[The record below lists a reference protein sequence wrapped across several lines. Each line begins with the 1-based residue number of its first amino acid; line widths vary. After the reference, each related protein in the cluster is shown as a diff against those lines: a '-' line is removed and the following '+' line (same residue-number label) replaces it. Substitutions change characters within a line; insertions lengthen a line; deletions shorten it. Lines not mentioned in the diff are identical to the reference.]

1 MAEWSNPQDEQPNS
15 LLETMNRAP
24 QSQAFPPPQVDFA
37 EHQARSVG
45 ARRKPLLLVLSMLL
59 IGFAGGIGG
68 SIAADE
74 WNISIGSSGGVGSS
88 NTPIVTSEVGASDS
102 AVGDTVI
109 AQVANAM
116 ADSVVTISSE
126 VSDEFSSGEAT
137 GTGVVLTADGEILT
151 NAHVVEGATTVKV
164 RFAGETEPREAKILA
179 SDPGNDLALL
189 KIDAT
194 GLKPV
199 NIGDSNAINVG
210 DLTVAFGS
218 PLGLSGTVTSGI
230 VSALNRP
237 VTAGGADDQ
246 SFISAIQTDA
256 AINPGNSGG
265 PLVNGQGQV
274 IGVNSAIA
282 TLGSGTQSGSIG
294 LGFAI
299 PINQAQRVISEIIET
314 GKSSTPIAGI
324 SIDSTFDGTGAKIAE
339 VVADGPAASTDL
351 KVGDIVTKINGEAV
365 EDSTELI
372 VAIRRNNPGDT
383 IVLTVKNTAGNV
395 REVSVVLGSRE
406 EG

>member
-1 MAEWSNPQDEQPNS
+1 MVENSNSPTPGFGSVPSWERKKKRKNTPISAVIVIS
-15 LLETMNRAP
+15 LVFGGT
-24 QSQAFPPPQVDFA
+24 
-37 EHQARSVG
+37 
-45 ARRKPLLLVLSMLL
+45 
-59 IGFAGGIGG
+59 AGGALGYL
-68 SIAADE
+68 AADFSNGVSNSTSQVSDTNKPVAITPATE
-74 WNISIGSSGGVGSS
+74 TVSQIVQNVKPSVVSIKAEGSSGSGTGSGFIFREDGY
-88 NTPIVTSEVGASDS
+88 IVTNNHVAAPAVNSGKLTVYLEDKTSFVAKLVGRNASY
-102 AVGDTVI
+102 
-109 AQVANAM
+109 
-116 ADSVVTISSE
+116 
-126 VSDEFSSGEAT
+126 
-137 GTGVVLTADGEILT
+137 
-151 NAHVVEGATTVKV
+151 
-164 RFAGETEPREAKILA
+164 
-179 SDPGNDLALL
+179 DLAVL

-218 PLGLSGTVTSGI
+218 PLGLTGTVTSGI
-230 VSALNRP
+230 VSAINRP

-282 TLGSGTQSGSIG
+282 TLGNGTQSGSIG

-299 PINQAQRVISEIIET
+299 PINQAQRIVTEIINS

-324 SIDSTFDGTGAKIAE
+324 SIDSTFEGVGAKIAE
-339 VVADGPAASTDL
+339 VVSDGPASSTDL

-383 IVLTVKNTAGNV
+383 IVLTVKNTAGNE

>member
-1 MAEWSNPQDEQPNS
+1 MVENSNSPTPG
-15 LLETMNRAP
+15 
-24 QSQAFPPPQVDFA
+24 FG
-37 EHQARSVG
+37 SVPSWE
-45 ARRKPLLLVLSMLL
+45 RKKKRKNTPISAVIVIALVF
-59 IGFAGGIGG
+59 GGTAGGALGYL
-68 SIAADE
+68 AADFS
-74 WNISIGSSGGVGSS
+74 NGVSNSTSQVSDTSKPISITPATETVSQIVQNVRPSVVSIKAEGSSGSGTGSGFIFREDGY
-88 NTPIVTSEVGASDS
+88 IVTNNHVAAPSLNGGKLTVYLEDKTSFVAKLVGRNASY
-102 AVGDTVI
+102 
-109 AQVANAM
+109 
-116 ADSVVTISSE
+116 
-126 VSDEFSSGEAT
+126 
-137 GTGVVLTADGEILT
+137 
-151 NAHVVEGATTVKV
+151 
-164 RFAGETEPREAKILA
+164 
-179 SDPGNDLALL
+179 DLAVL

-194 GLKPV
+194 GLKPA

-230 VSALNRP
+230 VSAINRP

-282 TLGSGTQSGSIG
+282 TLGNGTQSGSIG

-299 PINQAQRVISEIIET
+299 PINQAQRIVTEIIET

-324 SIDSTFDGTGAKIAE
+324 SIDSTYEGVGAKIAE
-339 VVADGPAASTDL
+339 VVADGPASSTDL

-383 IVLTVKNTAGNV
+383 IVLTVKNSAGNE

>member
-1 MAEWSNPQDEQPNS
+1 MVENSNSPTPGFGSVPSWERKKKRKNNPLSAVIVIS
-15 LLETMNRAP
+15 LVFGGT
-24 QSQAFPPPQVDFA
+24 
-37 EHQARSVG
+37 
-45 ARRKPLLLVLSMLL
+45 
-59 IGFAGGIGG
+59 AGGALGYL
-68 SIAADE
+68 AADFSNGVSNTTSQVSE
-74 WNISIGSSGGVGSS
+74 TSKPVAITPATETVSQIVQNVKPSVVSIKAEGSSGSGTGSGFIYREDGY
-88 NTPIVTSEVGASDS
+88 IVTNNHVAAPAING
-102 AVGDTVI
+102 GKLTVYLE
-109 AQVANAM
+109 
-116 ADSVVTISSE
+116 DKTS
-126 VSDEFSSGEAT
+126 F
-137 GTGVVLTADGEILT
+137 
-151 NAHVVEGATTVKV
+151 
-164 RFAGETEPREAKILA
+164 EAKLVGRNA
-179 SDPGNDLALL
+179 SYDLAVL

-299 PINQAQRVISEIIET
+299 PINQAQRIISEIIET

-383 IVLTVKNTAGNV
+383 IVLTVKNTAGNL

>member
-1 MAEWSNPQDEQPNS
+1 MVENSNSPTPGFGTVPSWERKKKRKNTPLSAVIVIS
-15 LLETMNRAP
+15 LVFGGTAGGALGYLAADFSNGVSNTTSQVLETSKPVAITP
-24 QSQAFPPPQVDFA
+24 ATETVSQIVQNVKPSVVSIKA
-37 EHQARSVG
+37 EGNSG
-45 ARRKPLLLVLSMLL
+45 SGTGS
-59 IGFAGGIGG
+59 GFIYREDGY
-68 SIAADE
+68 
-74 WNISIGSSGGVGSS
+74 
-88 NTPIVTSEVGASDS
+88 IVTNNHVAAPAINSGKL
-102 AVGDTVI
+102 TVYL
-109 AQVANAM
+109 Q
-116 ADSVVTISSE
+116 DKTSY
-126 VSDEFSSGEAT
+126 
-137 GTGVVLTADGEILT
+137 
-151 NAHVVEGATTVKV
+151 
-164 RFAGETEPREAKILA
+164 EAKLVGRNA
-179 SDPGNDLALL
+179 SYDLAVL

-199 NIGDSNAINVG
+199 NIGDSSAINVG

-218 PLGLSGTVTSGI
+218 PLGLTGTVTSGI
-230 VSALNRP
+230 VSAINRP

-282 TLGSGTQSGSIG
+282 TLGNGTQSGSIG

-299 PINQAQRVISEIIET
+299 PINQAQRVITEIIES

-324 SIDSTFDGTGAKIAE
+324 SIDSTYDGVGAKIAE

-383 IVLTVKNTAGNV
+383 IVLTVKNTAGNE

>member
-1 MAEWSNPQDEQPNS
+1 MVENSNSPTPGFGTVPSWERKKKRKNTPLSAVIVIS
-15 LLETMNRAP
+15 LVFGGT
-24 QSQAFPPPQVDFA
+24 
-37 EHQARSVG
+37 
-45 ARRKPLLLVLSMLL
+45 
-59 IGFAGGIGG
+59 AGGALGYL
-68 SIAADE
+68 AADFSNGVSNSTSQVSE
-74 WNISIGSSGGVGSS
+74 TSKPVAITPATETVSQIVQNVKPSVVSIKAEGNSGSGTGSGFIYREDGY
-88 NTPIVTSEVGASDS
+88 IVTNNHVAAPAING
-102 AVGDTVI
+102 GKLTVYLE
-109 AQVANAM
+109 
-116 ADSVVTISSE
+116 DKTS
-126 VSDEFSSGEAT
+126 F
-137 GTGVVLTADGEILT
+137 
-151 NAHVVEGATTVKV
+151 
-164 RFAGETEPREAKILA
+164 EAKLVGRNA
-179 SDPGNDLALL
+179 SYDLAVL

-199 NIGDSNAINVG
+199 NIGDSSAINVG

-218 PLGLSGTVTSGI
+218 PLGLTGTVTSGI
-230 VSALNRP
+230 VSAINRP

-282 TLGSGTQSGSIG
+282 TLGNGTQSGSIG

-299 PINQAQRVISEIIET
+299 PINQAQRVISEIIES
-314 GKSSTPIAGI
+314 GKSTTPIAGI
-324 SIDSTFDGTGAKIAE
+324 SIDSTYDGVGAKIAE

-351 KVGDIVTKINGEAV
+351 KVGDIVTKINGEVV

-383 IVLTVKNTAGNV
+383 IVLMVKNSAGNE

>member
-1 MAEWSNPQDEQPNS
+1 MVENSNSPTPGFGTVPSWERKKKRKNTPLSAVIVIS
-15 LLETMNRAP
+15 LVFGGT
-24 QSQAFPPPQVDFA
+24 
-37 EHQARSVG
+37 
-45 ARRKPLLLVLSMLL
+45 
-59 IGFAGGIGG
+59 AGGALGYL
-68 SIAADE
+68 AADFS
-74 WNISIGSSGGVGSS
+74 NGVS
-88 NTPIVTSEVGASDS
+88 NTTSQVSESSKPVAITPATETVSQIVQNVKPSVVSIKAEGNSGSGTGSGFIYREDGYIVTNNHVAAPAING
-102 AVGDTVI
+102 GKLTVYLE
-109 AQVANAM
+109 
-116 ADSVVTISSE
+116 DKTS
-126 VSDEFSSGEAT
+126 F
-137 GTGVVLTADGEILT
+137 
-151 NAHVVEGATTVKV
+151 
-164 RFAGETEPREAKILA
+164 EAKLVGRNA
-179 SDPGNDLALL
+179 SYDLAVL

-199 NIGDSNAINVG
+199 NIGDSSAINVG

-218 PLGLSGTVTSGI
+218 PLGLTGTVTSGI
-230 VSALNRP
+230 VSAINRP

-282 TLGSGTQSGSIG
+282 TLGNGTQSGSIG

-299 PINQAQRVISEIIET
+299 PINQAQRVISEIIES
-314 GKSSTPIAGI
+314 GKSTTPIAGI
-324 SIDSTFDGTGAKIAE
+324 SIDSTYDGVGAKIAE
-339 VVADGPAASTDL
+339 VVANGPAASTDL
-351 KVGDIVTKINGEAV
+351 KVGDIVTKINGEV
-365 EDSTELI
+365 IEDSTELI

-383 IVLTVKNTAGNV
+383 IVLTVKNTAGTE

>member
-1 MAEWSNPQDEQPNS
+1 MVENSNSPTPGFGTVPSWERKKKRKNTPLSAVIVIS
-15 LLETMNRAP
+15 LVFGGT
-24 QSQAFPPPQVDFA
+24 
-37 EHQARSVG
+37 
-45 ARRKPLLLVLSMLL
+45 
-59 IGFAGGIGG
+59 AGGALGYL
-68 SIAADE
+68 AADFSNGVSNSTSQVSE
-74 WNISIGSSGGVGSS
+74 TSKPVAITPATETVSQIVQNVKPSVVSIKAEGNSGSGTGSGFIYREDGY
-88 NTPIVTSEVGASDS
+88 IVTNNHVAAPAING
-102 AVGDTVI
+102 GKLTVFLE
-109 AQVANAM
+109 
-116 ADSVVTISSE
+116 DKTS
-126 VSDEFSSGEAT
+126 F
-137 GTGVVLTADGEILT
+137 
-151 NAHVVEGATTVKV
+151 
-164 RFAGETEPREAKILA
+164 EAKLVGRNA
-179 SDPGNDLALL
+179 SYDLAVL

-199 NIGDSNAINVG
+199 IIGDSSAINVG

-218 PLGLSGTVTSGI
+218 PLGLTGTVTSGI

-282 TLGSGTQSGSIG
+282 TLGNGPQSGSIG

-299 PINQAQRVISEIIET
+299 PINQAQRVITEIIQS

-324 SIDSTFDGTGAKIAE
+324 SIDSTYDGVGAKIAE

-383 IVLTVKNTAGNV
+383 IVLTVKNTAGNE

>member
-1 MAEWSNPQDEQPNS
+1 MVENSNSPTPGFGTVPSWERKKKRKNTPLSAVIVIS
-15 LLETMNRAP
+15 LVFGGT
-24 QSQAFPPPQVDFA
+24 
-37 EHQARSVG
+37 
-45 ARRKPLLLVLSMLL
+45 
-59 IGFAGGIGG
+59 AGGALGYL
-68 SIAADE
+68 AADFS
-74 WNISIGSSGGVGSS
+74 NGVS
-88 NTPIVTSEVGASDS
+88 NTTSQVSETSKPVAITPATETVSQIVQNVKPSVVSIKAEGNSGSGTGSGFIYREDGYIVTNNHVAAPAING
-102 AVGDTVI
+102 GKLTVYLE
-109 AQVANAM
+109 
-116 ADSVVTISSE
+116 DKTS
-126 VSDEFSSGEAT
+126 F
-137 GTGVVLTADGEILT
+137 
-151 NAHVVEGATTVKV
+151 
-164 RFAGETEPREAKILA
+164 EAKLVGRNA
-179 SDPGNDLALL
+179 SYDLAVL

-199 NIGDSNAINVG
+199 NIGDSSAINVG

-218 PLGLSGTVTSGI
+218 PLGLTGTVTSGI
-230 VSALNRP
+230 VSAINRP

-282 TLGSGTQSGSIG
+282 TLGNGTQSGSIG

-299 PINQAQRVISEIIET
+299 PINQAQRVISEIIES
-314 GKSSTPIAGI
+314 GKSTTPIAGI
-324 SIDSTFDGTGAKIAE
+324 SIDSTYDGVGAKIAE

-351 KVGDIVTKINGEAV
+351 KVGDIVTKINGEVV
-365 EDSTELI
+365 ENSTELI

-383 IVLTVKNTAGNV
+383 IVLIVKNSAGNE

>member
-1 MAEWSNPQDEQPNS
+1 MVENSNSPTPGFGTVPSWERKKKRKNTPLSAVIVIS
-15 LLETMNRAP
+15 LVFGGT
-24 QSQAFPPPQVDFA
+24 
-37 EHQARSVG
+37 
-45 ARRKPLLLVLSMLL
+45 
-59 IGFAGGIGG
+59 AGGALGYL
-68 SIAADE
+68 AADFS
-74 WNISIGSSGGVGSS
+74 NGVS
-88 NTPIVTSEVGASDS
+88 NTTSQVSETSKPVAITPATETVSQIVQNVKPSVVSIKAEGNSGSGTGSGFIYREDGYIVTNNHVAAPAING
-102 AVGDTVI
+102 GKLTVYLE
-109 AQVANAM
+109 
-116 ADSVVTISSE
+116 DKTS
-126 VSDEFSSGEAT
+126 F
-137 GTGVVLTADGEILT
+137 
-151 NAHVVEGATTVKV
+151 
-164 RFAGETEPREAKILA
+164 EAKLVGRNA
-179 SDPGNDLALL
+179 SYDLAVL

-199 NIGDSNAINVG
+199 NIGDSSAINVG

-218 PLGLSGTVTSGI
+218 PLGLTGTVTSGI
-230 VSALNRP
+230 VSAINRP

-282 TLGSGTQSGSIG
+282 TLGNGTQSGSIG

-299 PINQAQRVISEIIET
+299 PINQAQRVITEIIET

-324 SIDSTFDGTGAKIAE
+324 SIDSTYDGVGAKIAE

-351 KVGDIVTKINGEAV
+351 KVGDIVTKINGEVV

-383 IVLTVKNTAGNV
+383 IVLIVKNSAGNE

>member
-1 MAEWSNPQDEQPNS
+1 MVENSNSPTPGFGTVPSWERKKKRKNTPLSAVIVIS
-15 LLETMNRAP
+15 LVFGGT
-24 QSQAFPPPQVDFA
+24 
-37 EHQARSVG
+37 
-45 ARRKPLLLVLSMLL
+45 
-59 IGFAGGIGG
+59 AGGALGYL
-68 SIAADE
+68 AADFSNGVSNTTSQVSE
-74 WNISIGSSGGVGSS
+74 TSKPVAITPATETVSQIVQNVKPSVVSIKAEGSSGSGTGSGFIYREVGY
-88 NTPIVTSEVGASDS
+88 IVTNNHVAAPAING
-102 AVGDTVI
+102 GKLTVYLE
-109 AQVANAM
+109 
-116 ADSVVTISSE
+116 DKTS
-126 VSDEFSSGEAT
+126 F
-137 GTGVVLTADGEILT
+137 
-151 NAHVVEGATTVKV
+151 
-164 RFAGETEPREAKILA
+164 EAKLVGRNA
-179 SDPGNDLALL
+179 SYDLAVL
-189 KIDAT
+189 KIDTT

>member
-1 MAEWSNPQDEQPNS
+1 MVENSNSPTPGFGTVPSWERKKKRKNTPLSAVIVIS
-15 LLETMNRAP
+15 LVFGGT
-24 QSQAFPPPQVDFA
+24 
-37 EHQARSVG
+37 
-45 ARRKPLLLVLSMLL
+45 
-59 IGFAGGIGG
+59 AGGALGYL
-68 SIAADE
+68 AADFSNGVSNTTSQVSDTSKPVAITPATE
-74 WNISIGSSGGVGSS
+74 TVSQIVQNVKPSVVSIKAEGSSGSGTGSGFIYREDGY
-88 NTPIVTSEVGASDS
+88 IVTNNHVAAPAINGGKLTVYLEDKTSFVAKLVGRNASY
-102 AVGDTVI
+102 
-109 AQVANAM
+109 
-116 ADSVVTISSE
+116 
-126 VSDEFSSGEAT
+126 
-137 GTGVVLTADGEILT
+137 
-151 NAHVVEGATTVKV
+151 
-164 RFAGETEPREAKILA
+164 
-179 SDPGNDLALL
+179 DLAVL

-218 PLGLSGTVTSGI
+218 PLGLTGTVTSGI
-230 VSALNRP
+230 VSAINRP

>member
-1 MAEWSNPQDEQPNS
+1 MVENSNSPTPGFGTVPSWERKKKRKNTPLSAVIVIS
-15 LLETMNRAP
+15 LVFGGT
-24 QSQAFPPPQVDFA
+24 
-37 EHQARSVG
+37 
-45 ARRKPLLLVLSMLL
+45 
-59 IGFAGGIGG
+59 AGGALGYL
-68 SIAADE
+68 AADFSNGVSNTTSQVSE
-74 WNISIGSSGGVGSS
+74 TSKPVAITPATETVSQIVQNVKPSVVSIKAEGSSGSGTGSGFIYREDGY
-88 NTPIVTSEVGASDS
+88 IVTNNHVAAPAINGGKLTVYLEDKTSFVAKLVGRNASY
-102 AVGDTVI
+102 
-109 AQVANAM
+109 
-116 ADSVVTISSE
+116 
-126 VSDEFSSGEAT
+126 
-137 GTGVVLTADGEILT
+137 
-151 NAHVVEGATTVKV
+151 
-164 RFAGETEPREAKILA
+164 
-179 SDPGNDLALL
+179 DLAVL

-218 PLGLSGTVTSGI
+218 PLGLTGTVTSGI
-230 VSALNRP
+230 VSAINRP

-299 PINQAQRVISEIIET
+299 PINQAQRIVTEIIES

-324 SIDSTFDGTGAKIAE
+324 SIDSNFEGVGAKIAE
-339 VVADGPAASTDL
+339 VVANGPAASTDL
-351 KVGDIVTKINGEAV
+351 KVGDIVTKINGEV
-365 EDSTELI
+365 IEDSTELI

-383 IVLTVKNTAGNV
+383 IVLTVKNTAGTE

>member
-1 MAEWSNPQDEQPNS
+1 MVENSNSPTPGFGTVPSWERKKKRKNTPLSAVIVIS
-15 LLETMNRAP
+15 LVFGGT
-24 QSQAFPPPQVDFA
+24 
-37 EHQARSVG
+37 
-45 ARRKPLLLVLSMLL
+45 
-59 IGFAGGIGG
+59 AGGALGYL
-68 SIAADE
+68 AADFSNGVSNSTSQVSE
-74 WNISIGSSGGVGSS
+74 TSKPVAITPATETVSQIVQNVKPSVVSIKAEGNSGSGTGSGFIYREDGY
-88 NTPIVTSEVGASDS
+88 IVTNNHVAAPAING
-102 AVGDTVI
+102 GKLTVYLE
-109 AQVANAM
+109 
-116 ADSVVTISSE
+116 DKTS
-126 VSDEFSSGEAT
+126 F
-137 GTGVVLTADGEILT
+137 
-151 NAHVVEGATTVKV
+151 
-164 RFAGETEPREAKILA
+164 EAKLVGRNA
-179 SDPGNDLALL
+179 SYDLAVL

-199 NIGDSNAINVG
+199 NIGDSSAINVG

-218 PLGLSGTVTSGI
+218 PLGLTGTVTSGI
-230 VSALNRP
+230 VSAINRP

-351 KVGDIVTKINGEAV
+351 KVGDIVTKINGEVV

-383 IVLTVKNTAGNV
+383 IVLIVKNSAGNE

>member
-1 MAEWSNPQDEQPNS
+1 MVENSNSPTPGFGTVPSWERKKKRKNTPLSAVIVIS
-15 LLETMNRAP
+15 LVFGGT
-24 QSQAFPPPQVDFA
+24 
-37 EHQARSVG
+37 
-45 ARRKPLLLVLSMLL
+45 
-59 IGFAGGIGG
+59 AGGALGYL
-68 SIAADE
+68 AADF
-74 WNISIGSSGGVGSS
+74 SHGVS
-88 NTPIVTSEVGASDS
+88 NTTSQVSETSKPVAITPATETVSQIVQNVKPSVVSIKAEGNSGSGTGSGFIYREDGYIVTNNHVAAPAING
-102 AVGDTVI
+102 GKLTVYLE
-109 AQVANAM
+109 
-116 ADSVVTISSE
+116 DKTS
-126 VSDEFSSGEAT
+126 F
-137 GTGVVLTADGEILT
+137 
-151 NAHVVEGATTVKV
+151 
-164 RFAGETEPREAKILA
+164 EAKLVGRNA
-179 SDPGNDLALL
+179 SYDLAVL

-199 NIGDSNAINVG
+199 NIGDSSAINVG

-218 PLGLSGTVTSGI
+218 PLGLTGTVTSGI
-230 VSALNRP
+230 VSAINRP

-282 TLGSGTQSGSIG
+282 TLGNGTQSGSIG

-299 PINQAQRVISEIIET
+299 PINQAQRVISEIIES
-314 GKSSTPIAGI
+314 GKSTTPIAGI
-324 SIDSTFDGTGAKIAE
+324 SIDSTYDGVGAKIAE

-351 KVGDIVTKINGEAV
+351 KVGDIVTKINGEVV

-383 IVLTVKNTAGNV
+383 IVLIVKNSAGNE

>member
-1 MAEWSNPQDEQPNS
+1 MVENSNSPTPGFGTVPSWERKKKRKNTPLSAVIVIS
-15 LLETMNRAP
+15 LVFGGT
-24 QSQAFPPPQVDFA
+24 
-37 EHQARSVG
+37 
-45 ARRKPLLLVLSMLL
+45 
-59 IGFAGGIGG
+59 AGGALGYL
-68 SIAADE
+68 AADFSNGVSNSTSQVSE
-74 WNISIGSSGGVGSS
+74 TSKPVAITPATETVSQIVQNVKPSVVSIKAEGSSGSGTGSGFIYREDGY
-88 NTPIVTSEVGASDS
+88 IVTNNHVAAPAING
-102 AVGDTVI
+102 GKLTVYLE
-109 AQVANAM
+109 
-116 ADSVVTISSE
+116 DKTS
-126 VSDEFSSGEAT
+126 F
-137 GTGVVLTADGEILT
+137 
-151 NAHVVEGATTVKV
+151 
-164 RFAGETEPREAKILA
+164 EAKLVGRNA
-179 SDPGNDLALL
+179 SYDLAVL

>member
-1 MAEWSNPQDEQPNS
+1 MVENSNSPTPGFGTVPSWERKKKRKNTPLSAVIVIS
-15 LLETMNRAP
+15 LVFGGT
-24 QSQAFPPPQVDFA
+24 
-37 EHQARSVG
+37 
-45 ARRKPLLLVLSMLL
+45 
-59 IGFAGGIGG
+59 AGGALGYL
-68 SIAADE
+68 AADFS
-74 WNISIGSSGGVGSS
+74 NGVS
-88 NTPIVTSEVGASDS
+88 NTTSQVSETSKPVAITPATETVSQIVQNVKPSVVSIKAEGNSGSGTGSGFIYREDGYIVTNNHVAAPAINSGKL
-102 AVGDTVI
+102 TVYL
-109 AQVANAM
+109 Q
-116 ADSVVTISSE
+116 DKTSY
-126 VSDEFSSGEAT
+126 
-137 GTGVVLTADGEILT
+137 
-151 NAHVVEGATTVKV
+151 
-164 RFAGETEPREAKILA
+164 EAKLVGRNA
-179 SDPGNDLALL
+179 SYDLAVL

-199 NIGDSNAINVG
+199 NIGDSSAINVG

-218 PLGLSGTVTSGI
+218 PLGLTGTVTSGI
-230 VSALNRP
+230 VSAINRP

-282 TLGSGTQSGSIG
+282 TLGNGTQSGSIG

-299 PINQAQRVISEIIET
+299 PINQAQRVITEIIES

-324 SIDSTFDGTGAKIAE
+324 SIDSTYDGVGAKIAE

-383 IVLTVKNTAGNV
+383 IVLTVKNSAGNV

>member
-1 MAEWSNPQDEQPNS
+1 MVENSNSPTPGFGSVPSWERKKKRKNTPISAVIVIS
-15 LLETMNRAP
+15 LVFGGT
-24 QSQAFPPPQVDFA
+24 
-37 EHQARSVG
+37 
-45 ARRKPLLLVLSMLL
+45 
-59 IGFAGGIGG
+59 AGGALGYL
-68 SIAADE
+68 AADFSNGVSNSTSQVSDTNKPVAITPATE
-74 WNISIGSSGGVGSS
+74 TVSQIVQNVKPSVVSIKAEGSSGSGTGSGFIFREDGY
-88 NTPIVTSEVGASDS
+88 IVTNNHVAAPAVNSGKLTVYLEDKTSFVAKLVGRNASY
-102 AVGDTVI
+102 
-109 AQVANAM
+109 
-116 ADSVVTISSE
+116 
-126 VSDEFSSGEAT
+126 
-137 GTGVVLTADGEILT
+137 
-151 NAHVVEGATTVKV
+151 
-164 RFAGETEPREAKILA
+164 
-179 SDPGNDLALL
+179 DLAVL

-218 PLGLSGTVTSGI
+218 PLGLTGTVTSGI
-230 VSALNRP
+230 ISAINRP

-282 TLGSGTQSGSIG
+282 TLGNGTQSGSIG

-299 PINQAQRVISEIIET
+299 PINQAQRIVTEIINS

-324 SIDSTFDGTGAKIAE
+324 SIDSTFEGVGAKIAE
-339 VVADGPAASTDL
+339 VVSDGPASSTDL

-383 IVLTVKNTAGNV
+383 VVLTVKNTAGNE

>member
-1 MAEWSNPQDEQPNS
+1 MVENSNSPTPGFGLVPSWERKKKRKNTPLSAVIVIS
-15 LLETMNRAP
+15 LVFGGT
-24 QSQAFPPPQVDFA
+24 
-37 EHQARSVG
+37 
-45 ARRKPLLLVLSMLL
+45 
-59 IGFAGGIGG
+59 AGGALGYL
-68 SIAADE
+68 AADFSNGVSTTTSQVSE
-74 WNISIGSSGGVGSS
+74 TSKPVAITPATETVSQIVQNVKPSVVSIKAEGNSGSGTGSGFIYREDGY
-88 NTPIVTSEVGASDS
+88 IVTNNHVAAPAINSGKL
-102 AVGDTVI
+102 TVYLE
-109 AQVANAM
+109 
-116 ADSVVTISSE
+116 DKT
-126 VSDEFSSGEAT
+126 F
-137 GTGVVLTADGEILT
+137 
-151 NAHVVEGATTVKV
+151 
-164 RFAGETEPREAKILA
+164 FEAKLVGRNA
-179 SDPGNDLALL
+179 SYDLAVL

-199 NIGDSNAINVG
+199 KMGDSNAINVG

-230 VSALNRP
+230 VSAVNRP

-265 PLVNGQGQV
+265 PLVNGQGEV

-299 PINQAQRVISEIIET
+299 PANQAQRIITEIIES

-324 SIDSTFDGTGAKIAE
+324 SIDSTYEGAGARIAE
-339 VVADGPAASTDL
+339 VVSDGPAASTDL
-351 KVGDIVTKINGEAV
+351 KVGDVVTKINGEAV

-383 IVLTVKNTAGNV
+383 IVLTVKNTAGNE
-395 REVSVVLGSRE
+395 RQVSVTLGSRE

>member
-1 MAEWSNPQDEQPNS
+1 MVENSNSPTPGFGSVPSWERKKKRKNTPISAVIVIS
-15 LLETMNRAP
+15 LVFGGT
-24 QSQAFPPPQVDFA
+24 
-37 EHQARSVG
+37 
-45 ARRKPLLLVLSMLL
+45 
-59 IGFAGGIGG
+59 AGGALGYL
-68 SIAADE
+68 AADFSNGVSNSTSQVSDTNKPVAITPATE
-74 WNISIGSSGGVGSS
+74 TVSQIVQNVKPSVVSIKAEGSSGSGTGSGFIFREDGY
-88 NTPIVTSEVGASDS
+88 IVTNNHVAAPAVNSGKLTVYLEDKTSFVAKLVGRNASY
-102 AVGDTVI
+102 
-109 AQVANAM
+109 
-116 ADSVVTISSE
+116 
-126 VSDEFSSGEAT
+126 
-137 GTGVVLTADGEILT
+137 
-151 NAHVVEGATTVKV
+151 
-164 RFAGETEPREAKILA
+164 
-179 SDPGNDLALL
+179 DLAVL

-218 PLGLSGTVTSGI
+218 PLGLTGTVTSGI
-230 VSALNRP
+230 VSAINRP

-282 TLGSGTQSGSIG
+282 TLGNGTQSGSIG

-299 PINQAQRVISEIIET
+299 PINQAQRIVTEIINS

-324 SIDSTFDGTGAKIAE
+324 SIDSTFEGVGAKIAE
-339 VVADGPAASTDL
+339 VVSDGPASSTDL

-383 IVLTVKNTAGNV
+383 VVLTVKNTAGNE

>member
-1 MAEWSNPQDEQPNS
+1 MVENSNSPTPGFGTVPSWERKKKRKNTPLSAVIVIS
-15 LLETMNRAP
+15 LVFGGT
-24 QSQAFPPPQVDFA
+24 
-37 EHQARSVG
+37 
-45 ARRKPLLLVLSMLL
+45 
-59 IGFAGGIGG
+59 AGGALGYL
-68 SIAADE
+68 AADFSNGVSNSTSQVSE
-74 WNISIGSSGGVGSS
+74 TSKPVAITPATETVSQIVQNVKPSVVSIKAEGSSGSGTGSGFIYREDGY
-88 NTPIVTSEVGASDS
+88 IVTNNHVAAPAINGGKLTVYLEDKTSFVAKLVGRNASY
-102 AVGDTVI
+102 
-109 AQVANAM
+109 
-116 ADSVVTISSE
+116 
-126 VSDEFSSGEAT
+126 
-137 GTGVVLTADGEILT
+137 
-151 NAHVVEGATTVKV
+151 
-164 RFAGETEPREAKILA
+164 
-179 SDPGNDLALL
+179 DLAVL

-199 NIGDSNAINVG
+199 NIGDSSAINVG

-218 PLGLSGTVTSGI
+218 PLGLTGTVTSGI
-230 VSALNRP
+230 VSAINRP

-299 PINQAQRVISEIIET
+299 PINQAQRIVTEIIES

-324 SIDSTFDGTGAKIAE
+324 SIDSNFEGVGAKIAE
-339 VVADGPAASTDL
+339 VVANGPAASTDL
-351 KVGDIVTKINGEAV
+351 KVGDIVTKINGEV
-365 EDSTELI
+365 IEDSTELI

-383 IVLTVKNTAGNV
+383 IVLTVKNTAGTE

>member
-1 MAEWSNPQDEQPNS
+1 MVENSNSPTPGFGTVPSWERKKKRKNTPLSAVIVIS
-15 LLETMNRAP
+15 LVFGGT
-24 QSQAFPPPQVDFA
+24 
-37 EHQARSVG
+37 
-45 ARRKPLLLVLSMLL
+45 
-59 IGFAGGIGG
+59 AGGALGYL
-68 SIAADE
+68 AADFSNGVSNTTSQVSE
-74 WNISIGSSGGVGSS
+74 TSKPVAITPATETVSQIVQNVKPSVVSIKAEGSSGSGTGSGFIYREDGY
-88 NTPIVTSEVGASDS
+88 IVTNNH
-102 AVGDTVI
+102 
-109 AQVANAM
+109 VAAP
-116 ADSVVTISSE
+116 AISS
-126 VSDEFSSGEAT
+126 GK
-137 GTGVVLTADGEILT
+137 LTVYLEDKT
-151 NAHVVEGATTVKV
+151 S
-164 RFAGETEPREAKILA
+164 FEAKLVGRNA
-179 SDPGNDLALL
+179 SYDLAVL

-383 IVLTVKNTAGNV
+383 IVLTVKNTAGNL

>member
-1 MAEWSNPQDEQPNS
+1 MVENSNSPTPGFGTVPSWERKKKRKNTPLSAVIVIS
-15 LLETMNRAP
+15 LVFGGT
-24 QSQAFPPPQVDFA
+24 
-37 EHQARSVG
+37 
-45 ARRKPLLLVLSMLL
+45 
-59 IGFAGGIGG
+59 AGGALGYL
-68 SIAADE
+68 AADFS
-74 WNISIGSSGGVGSS
+74 NGVS
-88 NTPIVTSEVGASDS
+88 NTTSQVSETSKPVAITPATETVSQIVQNVKPSVVSIKAEGNSGSGTGSGFIYREDGYIVTNNHVAAPAING
-102 AVGDTVI
+102 GKLTVYLE
-109 AQVANAM
+109 
-116 ADSVVTISSE
+116 DKTS
-126 VSDEFSSGEAT
+126 F
-137 GTGVVLTADGEILT
+137 
-151 NAHVVEGATTVKV
+151 
-164 RFAGETEPREAKILA
+164 EAKLVGRNA
-179 SDPGNDLALL
+179 SYDLAVL

-199 NIGDSNAINVG
+199 IIGDSNAINVG

-218 PLGLSGTVTSGI
+218 PLGLTGTVTSGI
-230 VSALNRP
+230 VSAINRP

-282 TLGSGTQSGSIG
+282 TLGNGTQSGSIG

-299 PINQAQRVISEIIET
+299 PINQAQRVISEIIES
-314 GKSSTPIAGI
+314 GKSTTPIAGI
-324 SIDSTFDGTGAKIAE
+324 SIDSTYDGVGAKIAE

-351 KVGDIVTKINGEAV
+351 KVGDIVTKINGEVV

-383 IVLTVKNTAGNV
+383 IVLIVKNSAGNE

>member
-1 MAEWSNPQDEQPNS
+1 MVENSNSPTPGFGTVPSWERKKKRKNTPLSAVIVIS
-15 LLETMNRAP
+15 LVFGGT
-24 QSQAFPPPQVDFA
+24 
-37 EHQARSVG
+37 
-45 ARRKPLLLVLSMLL
+45 
-59 IGFAGGIGG
+59 AGGALGYL
-68 SIAADE
+68 AADFSNGVSNSTSQVSE
-74 WNISIGSSGGVGSS
+74 TSKPVAITPATETVSQIVQNVKPSVVSIKAEGNSGSGTGSGFIYREDGY
-88 NTPIVTSEVGASDS
+88 IVTNNHVAAPAING
-102 AVGDTVI
+102 GKLTVYLE
-109 AQVANAM
+109 
-116 ADSVVTISSE
+116 DKTS
-126 VSDEFSSGEAT
+126 F
-137 GTGVVLTADGEILT
+137 
-151 NAHVVEGATTVKV
+151 
-164 RFAGETEPREAKILA
+164 EAKLVGRNA
-179 SDPGNDLALL
+179 SYDLAVL

-199 NIGDSNAINVG
+199 NIGDSSAINVG

-218 PLGLSGTVTSGI
+218 PLGLTGTVTSGI
-230 VSALNRP
+230 VSAINRP

-282 TLGSGTQSGSIG
+282 TLGNGTQSGSIG

-299 PINQAQRVISEIIET
+299 PINQAQRVISEIIES
-314 GKSSTPIAGI
+314 GKSTTPIAGI
-324 SIDSTFDGTGAKIAE
+324 SIDSTYNGVGAKIAE

-351 KVGDIVTKINGEAV
+351 KVGDIVTKINGEVV

-372 VAIRRNNPGDT
+372 VAIRRNNPGDK
-383 IVLTVKNTAGNV
+383 IVLIVKNSAGNE

>member
-1 MAEWSNPQDEQPNS
+1 MVENSNSPTPGFGTVPSWERKKKRKNTPLSAVIVIS
-15 LLETMNRAP
+15 LVFGGT
-24 QSQAFPPPQVDFA
+24 
-37 EHQARSVG
+37 
-45 ARRKPLLLVLSMLL
+45 
-59 IGFAGGIGG
+59 AGGALGYL
-68 SIAADE
+68 AADFSNGVSNTTSQVSE
-74 WNISIGSSGGVGSS
+74 TNKPVAITPATETVSQIVQNVKPSVVSIKAEGSSGSGTGSGFIYREDGY
-88 NTPIVTSEVGASDS
+88 IVTNNHVAAPAING
-102 AVGDTVI
+102 GKLTVYLE
-109 AQVANAM
+109 
-116 ADSVVTISSE
+116 DKTS
-126 VSDEFSSGEAT
+126 F
-137 GTGVVLTADGEILT
+137 
-151 NAHVVEGATTVKV
+151 
-164 RFAGETEPREAKILA
+164 EAKLVGRNA
-179 SDPGNDLALL
+179 SYDLAVL

-218 PLGLSGTVTSGI
+218 PLGLTGTVTSGI
-230 VSALNRP
+230 VSAINRP

-282 TLGSGTQSGSIG
+282 TLGNGTQSGSIG

-299 PINQAQRVISEIIET
+299 PINQAQRVITEIIES
-314 GKSSTPIAGI
+314 GKSTTPIAGI
-324 SIDSTFDGTGAKIAE
+324 SIDSTYDGVGAKIAE

-351 KVGDIVTKINGEAV
+351 KVGDIVTKINGEVV

-383 IVLTVKNTAGNV
+383 IVLIVKNSAGNE

>member
-1 MAEWSNPQDEQPNS
+1 MVENSNSPTPG
-15 LLETMNRAP
+15 
-24 QSQAFPPPQVDFA
+24 FG
-37 EHQARSVG
+37 SVPSWE
-45 ARRKPLLLVLSMLL
+45 RKKKRKNTPISAVIVIALVF
-59 IGFAGGIGG
+59 GGTAGGALGYL
-68 SIAADE
+68 AADFS
-74 WNISIGSSGGVGSS
+74 NGVSNSTSQVSDTSKPISITPATETVSQIVQNVRPSVVSIKAEGSSGSGTGSGFIFREDGY
-88 NTPIVTSEVGASDS
+88 IVTNNHVAAPSLNGGKLTVYLENKTSFVAKLVGRNASY
-102 AVGDTVI
+102 
-109 AQVANAM
+109 
-116 ADSVVTISSE
+116 
-126 VSDEFSSGEAT
+126 
-137 GTGVVLTADGEILT
+137 
-151 NAHVVEGATTVKV
+151 
-164 RFAGETEPREAKILA
+164 
-179 SDPGNDLALL
+179 DLAVL

-230 VSALNRP
+230 ISAINRP

-282 TLGSGTQSGSIG
+282 TLGNGTQSGSIG

-299 PINQAQRVISEIIET
+299 PINQAQRIVTEIIET

-324 SIDSTFDGTGAKIAE
+324 SIDSTYEGVGAKIAE
-339 VVADGPAASTDL
+339 VVADGPASSTDL

-383 IVLTVKNTAGNV
+383 IVLTVKNSAGNE

>member
-1 MAEWSNPQDEQPNS
+1 MVENSNSPTPG
-15 LLETMNRAP
+15 
-24 QSQAFPPPQVDFA
+24 FG
-37 EHQARSVG
+37 SVPSWE
-45 ARRKPLLLVLSMLL
+45 RKKKRKNTPISAVIVIALVF
-59 IGFAGGIGG
+59 GGTAGGALGYL
-68 SIAADE
+68 AADFSNGVSNSTSQVSE
-74 WNISIGSSGGVGSS
+74 TSKPISITPATETVSQIVQNVRPSVVSIKAEGSSGSGTGSGFIFREDGY
-88 NTPIVTSEVGASDS
+88 IVTNNHVAAPSLNGGKLTVYLEDKTSFVAKLVGRNASY
-102 AVGDTVI
+102 
-109 AQVANAM
+109 
-116 ADSVVTISSE
+116 
-126 VSDEFSSGEAT
+126 
-137 GTGVVLTADGEILT
+137 
-151 NAHVVEGATTVKV
+151 
-164 RFAGETEPREAKILA
+164 
-179 SDPGNDLALL
+179 DLAVL

-199 NIGDSNAINVG
+199 NIGDSSAINVG

-230 VSALNRP
+230 VSAINRP

-282 TLGSGTQSGSIG
+282 TLGNGTQSGSIG

-299 PINQAQRVISEIIET
+299 PINQAQRIVTEIIET

-324 SIDSTFDGTGAKIAE
+324 SIDSTYEGVGAKIAE
-339 VVADGPAASTDL
+339 VVADGPASSTDL

-383 IVLTVKNTAGNV
+383 IVLTVKNFAGNE

>member
-1 MAEWSNPQDEQPNS
+1 MVENSNSPTPGFGTVPSWERKKKRKNTPLSAVIVIS
-15 LLETMNRAP
+15 LVFGGT
-24 QSQAFPPPQVDFA
+24 
-37 EHQARSVG
+37 
-45 ARRKPLLLVLSMLL
+45 
-59 IGFAGGIGG
+59 AGGSLGYL
-68 SIAADE
+68 AADFS
-74 WNISIGSSGGVGSS
+74 NGVS
-88 NTPIVTSEVGASDS
+88 NTTSQVSETSKPVAITPATETVSQIVQNVKPSVVSIKAEGNSGSGTGSGFIYREDGYIVTNNHVAAPAING
-102 AVGDTVI
+102 GKLTVYLE
-109 AQVANAM
+109 
-116 ADSVVTISSE
+116 DKTS
-126 VSDEFSSGEAT
+126 F
-137 GTGVVLTADGEILT
+137 
-151 NAHVVEGATTVKV
+151 
-164 RFAGETEPREAKILA
+164 EAKLVGRNA
-179 SDPGNDLALL
+179 SYDLAVL

-199 NIGDSNAINVG
+199 NIGDSSAINVG

-218 PLGLSGTVTSGI
+218 PLGLTGTVTSGI
-230 VSALNRP
+230 VSAINRP

-282 TLGSGTQSGSIG
+282 TLGNGTQSGSIG

-299 PINQAQRVISEIIET
+299 PINQAQRVISEIIES
-314 GKSSTPIAGI
+314 GKSTTPIAGI
-324 SIDSTFDGTGAKIAE
+324 SIDSTYDGVGAKIAE

-351 KVGDIVTKINGEAV
+351 KVGDIVTKINGEVV

-383 IVLTVKNTAGNV
+383 IVLIVKNSAGNE

>member
-1 MAEWSNPQDEQPNS
+1 MVENSNSPTPGFGTVPSWERKKKRKNTPLSAVIVIS
-15 LLETMNRAP
+15 LVFGGT
-24 QSQAFPPPQVDFA
+24 
-37 EHQARSVG
+37 
-45 ARRKPLLLVLSMLL
+45 
-59 IGFAGGIGG
+59 AGGALGYL
-68 SIAADE
+68 AADFS
-74 WNISIGSSGGVGSS
+74 NGVS
-88 NTPIVTSEVGASDS
+88 NTTSQVSETSKPVAITPATETVSQIVQNVKPSVVSIKAEGNSGSGTGSGFIYREDGYIVTNNHVAAPAING
-102 AVGDTVI
+102 GKLTVYLE
-109 AQVANAM
+109 
-116 ADSVVTISSE
+116 DKTS
-126 VSDEFSSGEAT
+126 F
-137 GTGVVLTADGEILT
+137 
-151 NAHVVEGATTVKV
+151 
-164 RFAGETEPREAKILA
+164 EAKLVGRNA
-179 SDPGNDLALL
+179 SYDLAVL

-199 NIGDSNAINVG
+199 NIGDSSAINVG

-218 PLGLSGTVTSGI
+218 PLGLTGTVTSGI
-230 VSALNRP
+230 VSAINRP

-383 IVLTVKNTAGNV
+383 IVLTVKNTAGNE

>member
-1 MAEWSNPQDEQPNS
+1 MVENSNSPTPGVGTVPSWERKKKRKNTPLSAVIVIS
-15 LLETMNRAP
+15 LVFGGT
-24 QSQAFPPPQVDFA
+24 
-37 EHQARSVG
+37 
-45 ARRKPLLLVLSMLL
+45 
-59 IGFAGGIGG
+59 AGGALGYL
-68 SIAADE
+68 AADFS
-74 WNISIGSSGGVGSS
+74 NGVS
-88 NTPIVTSEVGASDS
+88 NTTSQVSETSKPVAITPATETVSQIVQNVKPSVVSIKAEGNSGSGTGSGFIYREDGYIVTNNHVAAPAING
-102 AVGDTVI
+102 GKLTVYLE
-109 AQVANAM
+109 
-116 ADSVVTISSE
+116 DKTS
-126 VSDEFSSGEAT
+126 F
-137 GTGVVLTADGEILT
+137 
-151 NAHVVEGATTVKV
+151 
-164 RFAGETEPREAKILA
+164 EAKLVGRNA
-179 SDPGNDLALL
+179 SYDLAVL

-199 NIGDSNAINVG
+199 NIGDSSAINVG

-218 PLGLSGTVTSGI
+218 PLGLTGTVTSGI
-230 VSALNRP
+230 VSAINRP

-282 TLGSGTQSGSIG
+282 TLGNGTQSGSIG

-299 PINQAQRVISEIIET
+299 PINQAQRVISEIIES
-314 GKSSTPIAGI
+314 GKSTTPIAGI
-324 SIDSTFDGTGAKIAE
+324 SIDSTYDGVGAKIAE

-351 KVGDIVTKINGEAV
+351 KVGDIVTKINGEVV

-383 IVLTVKNTAGNV
+383 IVLIVKNSAGNE

>member
-1 MAEWSNPQDEQPNS
+1 MVENSNSPTPGFGAVPSWERKKKRKHTPISAVIVIS
-15 LLETMNRAP
+15 LVFGGT
-24 QSQAFPPPQVDFA
+24 
-37 EHQARSVG
+37 
-45 ARRKPLLLVLSMLL
+45 
-59 IGFAGGIGG
+59 AGGALGYL
-68 SIAADE
+68 AADFSNGVSNSTSQVSDTNKPVAITPATE
-74 WNISIGSSGGVGSS
+74 TVSQIVQNVKPSVVSIKAEGSSGSGTGSGFIFREDGY
-88 NTPIVTSEVGASDS
+88 IVTNNHVAAPAVNSGKLTVYLEDKTSFVAKLVGRNASY
-102 AVGDTVI
+102 
-109 AQVANAM
+109 
-116 ADSVVTISSE
+116 
-126 VSDEFSSGEAT
+126 
-137 GTGVVLTADGEILT
+137 
-151 NAHVVEGATTVKV
+151 
-164 RFAGETEPREAKILA
+164 
-179 SDPGNDLALL
+179 DLAVL

-218 PLGLSGTVTSGI
+218 PLGLTGTVTSGI
-230 VSALNRP
+230 VSAINRP

-282 TLGSGTQSGSIG
+282 TLGNGTQSGSIG

-299 PINQAQRVISEIIET
+299 PINQAQRIVTEIINS

-324 SIDSTFDGTGAKIAE
+324 SIDSTFEGVGAKIAE
-339 VVADGPAASTDL
+339 VVSDGPASSTDL

-383 IVLTVKNTAGNV
+383 IVLTVKNTAGNE

>member
-1 MAEWSNPQDEQPNS
+1 MVENSNSPTPGFGTVPSWERKKKRKNTPLSAVIVIS
-15 LLETMNRAP
+15 LVFGGT
-24 QSQAFPPPQVDFA
+24 
-37 EHQARSVG
+37 
-45 ARRKPLLLVLSMLL
+45 
-59 IGFAGGIGG
+59 AGGALGYL
-68 SIAADE
+68 AADFSNGVSNTTSQVSE
-74 WNISIGSSGGVGSS
+74 TSKPVAITPATETVSQIVQNVKPSVVSIKAEGSSGSGTGSGFIYREDGY
-88 NTPIVTSEVGASDS
+88 IVTNNHVAAPAING
-102 AVGDTVI
+102 GKLTVYLE
-109 AQVANAM
+109 
-116 ADSVVTISSE
+116 DKTS
-126 VSDEFSSGEAT
+126 F
-137 GTGVVLTADGEILT
+137 
-151 NAHVVEGATTVKV
+151 
-164 RFAGETEPREAKILA
+164 EAKLVGRNA
-179 SDPGNDLALL
+179 SYDLAVL

-299 PINQAQRVISEIIET
+299 PINQAQRIISEIIKT

-324 SIDSTFDGTGAKIAE
+324 SIDSTFEGTGAKIAE

>member
-1 MAEWSNPQDEQPNS
+1 MVENSNSPTPGFGTVPSWERKKKRKNTPLSAVIVIS
-15 LLETMNRAP
+15 LVFGGT
-24 QSQAFPPPQVDFA
+24 
-37 EHQARSVG
+37 
-45 ARRKPLLLVLSMLL
+45 
-59 IGFAGGIGG
+59 AGGALGYL
-68 SIAADE
+68 AADFS
-74 WNISIGSSGGVGSS
+74 NGVS
-88 NTPIVTSEVGASDS
+88 NLTSQVSETSKPVAITPATETVSQIVQNVKP
-102 AVGDTVI
+102 
-109 AQVANAM
+109 
-116 ADSVVTISSE
+116 SVVSIKAE
-126 VSDEFSSGEAT
+126 GNSGS
-137 GTGVVLTADGEILT
+137 GTGSGFIYREDGYVVTNNHVAAPAINGGKLTVYLEDKT
-151 NAHVVEGATTVKV
+151 S
-164 RFAGETEPREAKILA
+164 FEAKLVGRNA
-179 SDPGNDLALL
+179 SYDLAVL

-199 NIGDSNAINVG
+199 NIGDSSAINVG

-218 PLGLSGTVTSGI
+218 PLGLTGTVTSGI

-282 TLGSGTQSGSIG
+282 TLGNGPQSGSIG

-299 PINQAQRVISEIIET
+299 PINQAQRVITEIIQS

-324 SIDSTFDGTGAKIAE
+324 SIDSTYDGVGAKIAE

-383 IVLTVKNTAGNV
+383 IVLTVKNTAGNE

>member
-1 MAEWSNPQDEQPNS
+1 MVENSNSPTPGFGTVPSWERKKKRKNTPLSAVIVIS
-15 LLETMNRAP
+15 LVFGGT
-24 QSQAFPPPQVDFA
+24 
-37 EHQARSVG
+37 
-45 ARRKPLLLVLSMLL
+45 
-59 IGFAGGIGG
+59 AGGALGYL
-68 SIAADE
+68 AADFSNGVSNTTSQVSE
-74 WNISIGSSGGVGSS
+74 TSKPVAITPATETVSQIVQNVKPSVVSIKAEGSSGSGTGSGFIYREDGY
-88 NTPIVTSEVGASDS
+88 IVTNNHVAAPAING
-102 AVGDTVI
+102 GKLTVYLE
-109 AQVANAM
+109 
-116 ADSVVTISSE
+116 DKTS
-126 VSDEFSSGEAT
+126 F
-137 GTGVVLTADGEILT
+137 
-151 NAHVVEGATTVKV
+151 
-164 RFAGETEPREAKILA
+164 EAKLVGRNA
-179 SDPGNDLALL
+179 SYDLAVL

-199 NIGDSNAINVG
+199 NIGDSSAINVG

-218 PLGLSGTVTSGI
+218 PLGLTGTVTSGI
-230 VSALNRP
+230 VSAINRP

-282 TLGSGTQSGSIG
+282 TLGNGTQSGSIG

-324 SIDSTFDGTGAKIAE
+324 SIDSTYNGVGAKIAE

-351 KVGDIVTKINGEAV
+351 KVGDIVTKINGEVV

-383 IVLTVKNTAGNV
+383 IVLIVKNSAGNE

>member
-1 MAEWSNPQDEQPNS
+1 MVENSNSPTPGFGSVPSWERKKKRKNTPISAVIVIS
-15 LLETMNRAP
+15 LVFGGT
-24 QSQAFPPPQVDFA
+24 
-37 EHQARSVG
+37 
-45 ARRKPLLLVLSMLL
+45 
-59 IGFAGGIGG
+59 AGGALGYL
-68 SIAADE
+68 AADFSNGVSNSTSQVSDTNKPVAITPATE
-74 WNISIGSSGGVGSS
+74 TVSQIVQNVKPSVVSIKAEGSSGSGTGSGFIFREDGY
-88 NTPIVTSEVGASDS
+88 IVTNNHVAAPAVNSGKLTVYLEDKTSFVAKLVGRNASY
-102 AVGDTVI
+102 
-109 AQVANAM
+109 
-116 ADSVVTISSE
+116 
-126 VSDEFSSGEAT
+126 
-137 GTGVVLTADGEILT
+137 
-151 NAHVVEGATTVKV
+151 
-164 RFAGETEPREAKILA
+164 
-179 SDPGNDLALL
+179 DLAVL

-199 NIGDSNAINVG
+199 NIGDSSAINVG

-218 PLGLSGTVTSGI
+218 PLGLTGTVTSGI
-230 VSALNRP
+230 VSAINRP

-282 TLGSGTQSGSIG
+282 TLGNGTQSGSIG

-299 PINQAQRVISEIIET
+299 PINQAQRIVTEIINS

-324 SIDSTFDGTGAKIAE
+324 SIDSTFEGVGAKIAE
-339 VVADGPAASTDL
+339 VVSDGPASSTDL

-383 IVLTVKNTAGNV
+383 ILLTVKNTAGNE

>member
-1 MAEWSNPQDEQPNS
+1 MVENSNSPTPGFGTVPSWERKKKRKNTPLSAVIVIS
-15 LLETMNRAP
+15 LVFGGT
-24 QSQAFPPPQVDFA
+24 
-37 EHQARSVG
+37 
-45 ARRKPLLLVLSMLL
+45 
-59 IGFAGGIGG
+59 AGGALGYL
-68 SIAADE
+68 AADFSNGVSNTTSQVSE
-74 WNISIGSSGGVGSS
+74 TSKPVAITPATETVSQIVQNVKPSVVSIKAEGSSGSGTGSGFIYREDGY
-88 NTPIVTSEVGASDS
+88 IVTNNHVAAPAING
-102 AVGDTVI
+102 GKLTVYLE
-109 AQVANAM
+109 
-116 ADSVVTISSE
+116 DKTS
-126 VSDEFSSGEAT
+126 F
-137 GTGVVLTADGEILT
+137 
-151 NAHVVEGATTVKV
+151 
-164 RFAGETEPREAKILA
+164 EAKLVGRNA
-179 SDPGNDLALL
+179 SYDLAVL

-199 NIGDSNAINVG
+199 NIGDSSAINVG

-218 PLGLSGTVTSGI
+218 PLGLTGTVTSGI
-230 VSALNRP
+230 VSAINRP

-282 TLGSGTQSGSIG
+282 TLGNGTQSGSIG

-299 PINQAQRVISEIIET
+299 PINQAQRVITEIIET

-324 SIDSTFDGTGAKIAE
+324 SIDSTYDGVGAKIAE

-351 KVGDIVTKINGEAV
+351 KVGDIVTKINGEVV

-383 IVLTVKNTAGNV
+383 IVLIVKNSAGNE

>member
-1 MAEWSNPQDEQPNS
+1 MVENSNSPTPGFGTVPSWERKKKRKNTPLSAVIVIS
-15 LLETMNRAP
+15 LVFGGT
-24 QSQAFPPPQVDFA
+24 
-37 EHQARSVG
+37 
-45 ARRKPLLLVLSMLL
+45 
-59 IGFAGGIGG
+59 AGGALGYL
-68 SIAADE
+68 AADFS
-74 WNISIGSSGGVGSS
+74 NGVS
-88 NTPIVTSEVGASDS
+88 NTTSQVSETSKPVAITPATETVSQIVQNVKPSVVSIKAEGNSGSGTGSGFIYREDGYIVTNNHVAAPAINSGKL
-102 AVGDTVI
+102 TVYL
-109 AQVANAM
+109 Q
-116 ADSVVTISSE
+116 DKTS
-126 VSDEFSSGEAT
+126 F
-137 GTGVVLTADGEILT
+137 
-151 NAHVVEGATTVKV
+151 
-164 RFAGETEPREAKILA
+164 EAKLVGRNA
-179 SDPGNDLALL
+179 SYDLAVL

-199 NIGDSNAINVG
+199 NIGDSSAINVG

-218 PLGLSGTVTSGI
+218 PLGLTGTVTSGI
-230 VSALNRP
+230 VSAINRP

-282 TLGSGTQSGSIG
+282 TLGNGTQSGSIG

-299 PINQAQRVISEIIET
+299 PINQAQRVISEIIES
-314 GKSSTPIAGI
+314 GKSTTPIAGI
-324 SIDSTFDGTGAKIAE
+324 SIDSTYDGVGAKIAE

-351 KVGDIVTKINGEAV
+351 KVGDIVTKINGEVV

-383 IVLTVKNTAGNV
+383 IVLIVKNSAGNE